1 MDLLVGSTEL
11 FKNIAIKELD
21 MSVSKYFGFQKVADG
36 HMVYGKDL
44 NAVIDDL
51 DDKLN
56 QALGAVA
63 EAGAADDGAI
73 GSATW
78 AQVVLDDEKEIIFAS
93 QVKLLTARLIAIDGL
108 TTIGA
113 NTANVAL
120 ALASA
125 PTVPITTP
133 VDVTVA
139 GVDTIL
145 VFPAEVIVDAD
156 EEIIVIEKDDLDV
169 GFVATADYQI
179 VIEGQKVLA

>member
-1 MDLLVGSTEL
+1 MQ
-11 FKNIAIKELD
+11 
-21 MSVSKYFGFQKVADG
+21 SKYFGFQKVPSGD
-36 HMVYGKDL
+36 MVFGKDL
-44 NAVIDDL
+44 NRIIDDM

-63 EAGAADDGAI
+63 EAGAADNAAI
-73 GSATW
+73 GSASW
-78 AQVVLDDEKEIIFAS
+78 AQVVFDDEKEIIFAS
-93 QVKLLTARLIAIDGL
+93 PIKLTRARLIVIDGL

-139 GVDTIL
+139 GVDVEL
-145 VFPAEVIVDAD
+145 VFPAEVTLAVD
-156 EEIIVIEKDDLDV
+156 EELILIEQDDLV
-169 GFVATADYQI
+169 TGFVATADYQL
-179 VIEGQKVLA
+179 VVEGNKILA